1 MIPNNRVTLN
11 LVLSSLRIVLKII
24 FQDYLILKVVMVVWP
39 VTTFMYGPIKRLEE
53 HLVDAL
59 VQRGDEGRD
68 TLR

>member
-1 MIPNNRVTLN
+1 M
-11 LVLSSLRIVLKII
+11 LSSLRIVLKNIEDL
-24 FQDYLILKVVMVVWP
+24 FLIVVMVVWP

>member
-1 MIPNNRVTLN
+1 MIPNNVVAL
-11 LVLSSLRIVLKII
+11 LKCYPAYGLYYKN
-24 FQDYLILKVVMVVWP
+24 FQDKFLSVVMVVWP

>member
-1 MIPNNRVTLN
+1 MISNNV
-11 LVLSSLRIVLKII
+11 VALKCYPAYGLYYKIYKI
-24 FQDYLILKVVMVVWP
+24 NFIVVMVVWP

>member
-1 MIPNNRVTLN
+1 MIPNKVVAYINAIQLTDCTL
-11 LVLSSLRIVLKII
+11 KI
-24 FQDYLILKVVMVVWP
+24 FQDLFLVVVMVVWP

-53 HLVDAL
+53 HFVDAL

>member
-1 MIPNNRVTLN
+1 M
-11 LVLSSLRIVLKII
+11 LSSLRIVLLEL
-24 FQDYLILKVVMVVWP
+24 FQEYFYIGAMVVWP
-39 VTTFMYGPIKRLEE
+39 VATFMYGPIKRLEE

>member
-1 MIPNNRVTLN
+1 MIPNNVVALKKCYPAYGLYYKN
-11 LVLSSLRIVLKII
+11 YKII
-24 FQDYLILKVVMVVWP
+24 FIVVMVVWP

>member
-1 MIPNNRVTLN
+1 M
-11 LVLSSLRIVLKII
+11 LSSLRIVLKIFKI
-24 FQDYLILKVVMVVWP
+24 YFLIVVMVVWP

>member
-1 MIPNNRVTLN
+1 M
-11 LVLSSLRIVLKII
+11 LSSLRIVYFKDIYKII
-24 FQDYLILKVVMVVWP
+24 YFKRVVMVVWP